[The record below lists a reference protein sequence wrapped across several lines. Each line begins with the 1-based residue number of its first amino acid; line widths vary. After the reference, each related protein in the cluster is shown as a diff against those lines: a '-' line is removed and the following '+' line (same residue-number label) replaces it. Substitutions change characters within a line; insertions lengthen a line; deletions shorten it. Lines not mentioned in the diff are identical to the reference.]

1 MVKMV
6 LGTWWPELWVIVI
19 KTSRQESRTLLTTAL
34 QTDAFPSL
42 YGLCRNQYFENFE
55 QLDWFRI
62 KFRIFI
68 QH

>member
-6 LGTWWPELWVIVI
+6 LGTELWVIVI
-19 KTSRQESRTLLTTAL
+19 KTSSQESRTLLTTAL

-42 YGLCRNQYFENFE
+42 YGLCWNKYFENFE